1 MLVRWCRTDDWRLF
15 WLDSEKTGHR
25 RLWKVSFF
33 CPLSLVGHSLIH
45 SVLFLWV
52 WSFRVGDSHSKRG
65 SHLQGPRKTYR
76 MVEPCQVTSQWSPAT
91 SSPHCSA
98 TLKKIFQ
105 RFLFRVHPADKW
117 NSPRNRR
124 LYYGCDM
131 RDMRMLCLSGGHWWE
146 RFRVQLFE
154 RCDCALAADQ
164 SCEPSSSLT
173 VTS

>member
-33 CPLSLVGHSLIH
+33 CPLSLVGRSLIH
-45 SVLFLWV
+45 SVSFLWV

-65 SHLQGPRKTYR
+65 SHPQGPRKTYR

-105 RFLFRVHPADKW
+105 RFFFAFTLLISGTAHVTEDYTMGATCETCACSVYLEATGGRGFAS
-117 NSPRNRR
+117 NSLR
-124 LYYGCDM
+124 GAI
-131 RDMRMLCLSGGHWWE
+131 
-146 RFRVQLFE
+146 
-154 RCDCALAADQ
+154 AL
-164 SCEPSSSLT
+164 
-173 VTS
+173 